1 MSEHYTDNQM
11 LTIYVYIHILNV
23 VVTFVC
29 IIHMYVCIHTFKAT
43 CPQLPCPT
51 TQATDAC
58 IKVGQPCSGAQLAVE
73 RNACGSTIVP

>member
-29 IIHMYVCIHTFKAT
+29 IYIYTYVCLYTH
-43 CPQLPCPT
+43 
-51 TQATDAC
+51 
-58 IKVGQPCSGAQLAVE
+58 V
-73 RNACGSTIVP
+73 